1 MYVLLESEILILVT
15 WHTQGLLSV
24 PDRNMSGGLTPQ
36 QFEQFEK
43 DGILVIQDFL
53 TKEEVSSVRDAI
65 HDIIENMDPKT
76 DRGVFSTTGCQ
87 QVRSGIFSVSF
98 REIF

>member
-1 MYVLLESEILILVT
+1 MAHSGTALN
-15 WHTQGLLSV
+15 

-36 QFEQFEK
+36 QFQQFEK

-53 TKEEVSSVRDAI
+53 TKEEVSSARDAI

-87 QVRSGIFSVSF
+87 QVRLGIFSVSF